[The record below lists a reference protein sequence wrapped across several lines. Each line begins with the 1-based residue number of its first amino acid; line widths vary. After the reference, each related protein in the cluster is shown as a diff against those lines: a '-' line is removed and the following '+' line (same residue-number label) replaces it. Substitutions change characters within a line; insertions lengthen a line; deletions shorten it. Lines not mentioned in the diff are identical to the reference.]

1 MFTDKVGMNLTAED
15 CTALP
20 AEVVTLQTCLQASR
34 AGFMAVDGVETNCLE
49 ALGGTCDADYECTY
63 VAPAAADDTSTAP
76 SQQSGATVASLAAS
90 TLAALAAANL

>member
-1 MFTDKVGMNLTAED
+1 MNLTAED

-49 ALGGTCDADYECTY
+49 ALGGTCDADYECSY
-63 VAPAAADDTSTAP
+63 VAPAPP

>member
-1 MFTDKVGMNLTAED
+1 MNLTAED

-20 AEVVTLQTCLQASR
+20 TEVVTLQTCLQASR

-63 VAPAAADDTSTAP
+63 VAPADDTSTAP